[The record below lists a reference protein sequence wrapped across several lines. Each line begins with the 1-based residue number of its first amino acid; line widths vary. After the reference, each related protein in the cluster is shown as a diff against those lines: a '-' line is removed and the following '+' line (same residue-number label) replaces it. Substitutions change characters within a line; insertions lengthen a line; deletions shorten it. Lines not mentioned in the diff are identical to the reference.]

1 VEKGNVTQHVKG
13 ETDVTEK
20 GIVQICPDLN
30 KTMASARLGYYSEH
44 TSTDLLTDT
53 DQTVQECACDADV
66 HSRQRSMSR
75 PRIES
80 KEQIATPSS
89 TVN

>member
-13 ETDVTEK
+13 ETDVIEK